1 MYLIRFFFH
10 PRCICTNFKF
20 LGRNACGNVLWLQL
34 FFNGPYISKK
44 GSRNQH
50 GTTCLGRLI
59 SLPKFGEVSTLDE
72 QARCYCLKEEQ
83 PVNIHV
89 HLVRH
94 KSRWAPVLGRKM
106 AVKGLENQLL
116 GWNLDYQI
124 LVKWLPVFP
133 FTNFWGWWPC
143 KPWMV
148 VHFKVSNTRERKWYP
163 TRTVKKNT
171 IWCALVDRSCRCT
184 EISYSSLQSPKLIRG
199 FAPIKTARGGHQ
211 FGDGSFRVSQIRFT
225 KHWRL
230 SFNSNNWIDS
240 QGQRIHRCPGGVD
253 GKGQH

>member
-1 MYLIRFFFH
+1 MYVYSMCIYLWKFQPQPALLSKCNRTIF
-10 PRCICTNFKF
+10 RCILTHGFCSSTMYSYRF
-20 LGRNACGNVLWLQL
+20 LGRKACGNVLWLQL

-72 QARCYCLKEEQ
+72 QARCYCLTEEQ

-116 GWNLDYQI
+116 RWNLVRRVYQ
-124 LVKWLPVFP
+124 
-133 FTNFWGWWPC
+133 
-143 KPWMV
+143 
-148 VHFKVSNTRERKWYP
+148 R
-163 TRTVKKNT
+163 
-171 IWCALVDRSCRCT
+171 
-184 EISYSSLQSPKLIRG
+184 
-199 FAPIKTARGGHQ
+199 
-211 FGDGSFRVSQIRFT
+211 
-225 KHWRL
+225 
-230 SFNSNNWIDS
+230 
-240 QGQRIHRCPGGVD
+240 
-253 GKGQH
+253 